1 MYICILVGWYT
12 SVFEGSVL
20 CVCCMCLFI
29 KYQVGMVLDGI
40 PYACKF
46 SWDVYFADA
55 PNLRIF
61 AFLIS

>member
-46 SWDVYFADA
+46 SWDV
-55 PNLRIF
+55 
-61 AFLIS
+61 